1 MRKVHRS
8 GRMTKRG
15 RSVMVDREATCKWL
29 VRLSSILHEEEKTGD
44 EITFHNLKAFHER
57 ILDVM
62 ALILEAP
69 SVPRIITD
77 TDELVAHEAGV
88 FIEYNPDRLNRPGE
102 WAFVWYV
109 DKKASLVTRN
119 GLGHG
124 HVEYSMEQYGRTWRC
139 WTSKPN
145 QAEMEARPWLS

>member
-1 MRKVHRS
+1 M
-8 GRMTKRG
+8 
-15 RSVMVDREATCKWL
+15 MVDREATCKWL
-29 VRLSSILHEEEKTGD
+29 VKLAKILSEEEKTGD
-44 EITFHNLKAFHER
+44 EITFHNLKAFHSH
-57 ILDVM
+57 IIDMM

-77 TDELVAHEAGV
+77 ADELVAHQAGV

-139 WTSKPN
+139 WTAQPN